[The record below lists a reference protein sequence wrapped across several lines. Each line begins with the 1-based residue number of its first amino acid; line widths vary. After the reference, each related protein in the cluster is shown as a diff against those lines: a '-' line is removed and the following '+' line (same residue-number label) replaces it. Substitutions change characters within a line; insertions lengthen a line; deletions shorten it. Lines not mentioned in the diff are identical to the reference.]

1 MGKKELT
8 EKQRRFIDYY
18 LQTGNAAEAARRAG
32 YSKKAARFIGYENLT
47 KPYIYAGIRARLA
60 DLSGERLAECRE
72 ILESLTA
79 AMRGELEEEVTVSE
93 GVRPGVWKARKI
105 RKQISIRDRIRAAE
119 LLMRRY
125 GLDRSDIETE
135 EIKARTDATKAA
147 ARRKSGMA
155 GEEHVTIID
164 DSEAKL

>member
-32 YSKKAARFIGYENLT
+32 YSEKTSYSIGHENLK
-47 KPYIYAGIRARLA
+47 KPEIKSAIDARLA